1 MKIQKAKDS
10 HDAEQIVAI
19 HLFSFPGFFLTF
31 LGKGFLKYLYKGFIL
46 HPDSGILVAKEESHV
61 VGFLAYSTELS
72 KFYAFILK
80 RYFFAFAW
88 YGLLGA
94 LRSPKSI
101 LRIIR
106 ALTYPSAKKTDEK
119 YIEISSIAVDPTVQT
134 KGIGSELVKHLCEMF
149 KDSEFKV
156 IRLETDAE
164 NNEAANTFYQ
174 KNGFEIE
181 HVSTSPEGRRMN
193 HYSKEVMCRM
203 P

>member
-1 MKIQKAKDS
+1 MEIQKAKDF
-10 HDAEQIVAI
+10 HEAEQIVAI
-19 HLFSFPGFFLTF
+19 HLSSFPGFFLTF
-31 LGKGFLKYLYKGFIL
+31 LGKGFLKCLYKGFIL

-72 KFYAFILK
+72 KFYAFIL
-80 RYFFAFAW
+80 
-88 YGLLGA
+88 GA

-119 YIEISSIAVDPTVQT
+119 YIEISSIAVDLNVQT
-134 KGIGSELVKHLCEMF
+134 KGIGSELIKHLCEMF
-149 KDSEFKV
+149 KDSEFQV

-181 HVSTSPEGRRMN
+181 HVSTSPEGRCMN
-193 HYSKEVMCRM
+193 HYSKEVMYRM

>member
-1 MKIQKAKDS
+1 MEIQKAKDF
-10 HDAEQIVAI
+10 HEVEQIVAV
-19 HLFSFPGFFLTF
+19 HLSSFPSFFLTS
-31 LGKGFLKYLYKGFIL
+31 LGKGFLKYLYKGFML
-46 HPDSGILVAKEESHV
+46 HPDSGILVAKEESRV

-72 KFYAFILK
+72 KFYAFILR
-80 RYFFAFAW
+80 RYFFPFTW
-88 YGLLGA
+88 YGFLGVI
-94 LRSPKSI
+94 RSPKSV

-119 YIEISSIAVDPTVQT
+119 YIEISSIAVDLNVQA
-134 KGIGSELVKHLCEMF
+134 KGIGSELIKHLYEMF
-149 KDSEFKV
+149 KDSEFQV

-181 HVSTSPEGRRMN
+181 QVSTSPEGRRMN
-193 HYSKEVMCRM
+193 HYSKEVMYRM

>member
-1 MKIQKAKDS
+1 MKIQKATDS
-10 HDAEQIVAI
+10 HEVEQIVAI
-19 HLFSFPGFFLTF
+19 HLSSFPGFFLTF

-46 HPDSGILVAKEESHV
+46 HPDSGILVAKEESQV

-72 KFYAFILK
+72 KFYSFILK
-80 RYFFAFAW
+80 RFFFPFAW
-88 YGLLGA
+88 YGFLGA
-94 LRSPKSI
+94 LRSPQSI

-134 KGIGSELVKHLCEMF
+134 KGIGSELIEQLCEMF

-164 NNEAANTFYQ
+164 NNDIANAFYQ

-181 HVSTSPEGRRMN
+181 HVLESPEGRRMN
-193 HYSKEVMCRM
+193 IYDKTIS
-203 P
+203 

>member
-1 MKIQKAKDS
+1 MEIKKTTDF
-10 HDAEQIVAI
+10 HEVEQIVAI
-19 HLFSFPGFFLTF
+19 HLSSFPGFFLTF

-46 HPDSGILVAKEESHV
+46 HPDSGILVAKEESRT

-72 KFYAFILK
+72 KFYSFILK
-80 RYFFAFAW
+80 RFLFPFAW
-88 YGLLGA
+88 YGFLGA

-134 KGIGSELVKHLCEMF
+134 KGIGSELVKHLCGMF
-149 KDSEFKV
+149 KDSEFQV

-164 NNEAANTFYQ
+164 NNDVANAFYQ

-181 HVSTSPEGRRMN
+181 HVSKSSEGRRMN
-193 HYSKEVMCRM
+193 HYSKEVMYRM